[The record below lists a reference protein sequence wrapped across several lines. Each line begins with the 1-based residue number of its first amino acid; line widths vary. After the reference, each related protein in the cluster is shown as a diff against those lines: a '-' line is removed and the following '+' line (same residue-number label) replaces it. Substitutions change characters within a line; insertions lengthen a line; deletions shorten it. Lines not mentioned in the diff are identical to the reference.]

1 MMWQRIWSA
10 WTTLSSSRGLAQMI
24 SMFRCG
30 ATTSS
35 AAFITGSGS
44 VPVSAM
50 RPAKTEMMDCG
61 PPASARAM
69 VCTWAIVRMAVAFT
83 FTPRPASRATSGAES
98 SPRVLVTG
106 ILT

>member
-1 MMWQRIWSA
+1 
-10 WTTLSSSRGLAQMI
+10 
-24 SMFRCG
+24 
-30 ATTSS
+30 
-35 AAFITGSGS
+35 
-44 VPVSAM
+44 
-50 RPAKTEMMDCG
+50 
-61 PPASARAM
+61 M